1 MLYAAP
7 ARPVWLAQP
16 TNPVPAPARPTRSV
30 PLVQAV
36 WPGAPTRR
44 LIAVSQLIL
53 HVIHVLCVLLEVM
66 SVLLAQPLPT
76 LSVLP
81 VPLLSIALLVSQHP
95 RFALRDPIVLPPL
108 RKWPVHQETIV
119 QLAPLPRSN
128 VFQDIIVPLH
138 PVRWCAALE
147 AIAQLALLPRI
158 SVLQAVIVATP
169 PLNSHAQQAVSV
181 LKESPLQFHV
191 PFVSMA
197 NLHLQCV
204 HRLWTLSVR
213 RVTIVLLMH
222 PTLVLVQA
230 QLIAPMS
237 VMLGIMA
244 PLVCHVQQAVGVLQ
258 A

>member
-53 HVIHVLCVLLEVM
+53 HVMPVLCVLLEVM
-66 SVLLAQPLPT
+66 SVLLAPPLPI
-76 LSVLP
+76 LSVRPAPLP
-81 VPLLSIALLVSQHP
+81 ITVLLVSQHP

-108 RKWPVHQETIV
+108 RKWPAHQETTA

-138 PVRWCAALE
+138 PVRWRASLD

-158 SVLQAVIVATP
+158 SVLQVVIAATP

-181 LKESPLQFHV
+181 SKESPLQFHV
-191 PFVSMA
+191 LFVPMA
-197 NLHLQCV
+197 NLHL
-204 HRLWTLSVR
+204 
-213 RVTIVLLMH
+213 
-222 PTLVLVQA
+222 
-230 QLIAPMS
+230 
-237 VMLGIMA
+237 
-244 PLVCHVQQAVGVLQ
+244 
-258 A
+258 